1 MTRKTSWEI
10 RNKSLIFVEK
20 NKVIK
25 TWFYFLSNSQ
35 GIILIDVQL
44 GQLWVPW
51 MTNDNPLLLVADR
64 LQVSQLAV
72 RRHQTWPIGGIN
84 FFLLL
89 FYFYFPNWVLISV
102 FCSTDGPVR
111 IFHRGIIFFPIY
123 LIFLPP
129 YAPTG
134 NRTHVSRVA
143 PHGCFFD
150 WATAGTSKVKAILSP
165 APQFLGLQF
174 VTCYAGNEQS

>member
-25 TWFYFLSNSQ
+25 TWLYFLSNSQ

-51 MTNDNPLLLVADR
+51 MTNDNPWLLVADR
-64 LQVSQLAV
+64 LQLSQLAV

-84 FFLLL
+84 FFLFFFTSTSQTEYL
-89 FYFYFPNWVLISV
+89 FPCFAPQMVMLGFFIETKFSHNLCDLPAYDAI
-102 FCSTDGPVR
+102 R
-111 IFHRGIIFFPIY
+111 I
-123 LIFLPP
+123 
-129 YAPTG
+129 
-134 NRTHVSRVA
+134 RTHVSKLHLFEG
-143 PHGCFFD
+143 P
-150 WATAGTSKVKAILSP
+150 
-165 APQFLGLQF
+165 
-174 VTCYAGNEQS
+174 